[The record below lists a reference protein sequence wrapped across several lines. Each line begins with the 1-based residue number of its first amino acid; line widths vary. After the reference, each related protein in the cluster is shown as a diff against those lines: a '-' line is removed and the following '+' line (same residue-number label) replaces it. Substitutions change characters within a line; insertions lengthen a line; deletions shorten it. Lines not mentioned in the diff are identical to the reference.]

1 MDKNRCIFCDD
12 IIPEGRMVCPQCDN
26 NFNKNV
32 SNLIKNS
39 TFNSSEDFNNYEE
52 KHTMSF
58 ERFNEL
64 LDELDGTSLKTL
76 KEKNA
81 KYSRNNDAL
90 HNFRVGASLDC
101 STMAQTAW
109 HYMKKHMVA
118 LLDKIEHDDFS
129 DKEDVKEKIQDII
142 NYLRFIWCIAN
153 DE

>member
-1 MDKNRCIFCDD
+1 MNENRCLFCGS

-26 NFNKNV
+26 SFNKNV
-32 SNLIKNS
+32 NNLIKS
-39 TFNSSEDFNNYEE
+39 LIFNNCEE
-52 KHTMSF
+52 KHTMTF

-118 LLDKIEHDDFS
+118 LLDKIEHNDFS
-129 DKEDVKEKIQDII
+129 DKEDTKEKIQDII